1 MTKIL
6 RNYYFENK
14 KCIILN
20 VNGLFPE
27 APHALCDLGKEYKEP
42 VPIELEN
49 KQIVMFEKSE
59 LEKMLEE
66 QKKKQTEKQ
75 FKKEKS
81 VKEDKK

>member
-1 MTKIL
+1 MPKVL
-6 RNYYFENK
+6 RNFYFEKN
-14 KCIILN
+14 KCIILDIK
-20 VNGLFPE
+20 GLFPDMQQ
-27 APHALCDLGKEYKEP
+27 ALCDLGKEYKEP

-49 KQIVMFEKSE
+49 KQVVMFEKSE